1 MVPMNASR
9 REFLARAALAV
20 GAAAPG
26 GCGTLR
32 PAKAGAAASKPNFVI
47 FLTDDQGYGD
57 LGCMGARDLQTP
69 HLDAIAADGVRF
81 TNWYSNSPVCS
92 PSRAALLTGRY
103 PCHAGVRQ
111 ILGGERS
118 TPGLPLDTPTLAEA
132 LKPLGY
138 RTGLFGK
145 WHLGAAPE
153 YRPDRR
159 GFDESFNFLA
169 GCIDYYSHIF
179 YWGLNAQRDPVHDLW
194 HNGQEV
200 WENGRYFTELAA
212 DHATEFVR
220 GSSGGNA
227 PFFMYVAF
235 NAPHYPMH
243 APKAYMDR
251 FTHLPPER
259 QVMAAMLAAVDDG
272 VGRVVDE
279 LKRQGVYDNTC
290 ILFMSDNGP
299 SRETRNWLDGNREP
313 FPGGSSGGLMG
324 SKFSLYE
331 GGIRVPGLLCWP
343 DRIKAGQVI
352 EQPAI
357 AMDAFPTFLRAAGGD
372 PGRYDLDGV
381 DLMPALAEGN
391 PWPDRPLFWEYG
403 EQTAVRDGNWKLVL
417 NGRIP
422 NATEAVDAVHL
433 SDLAADP
440 GEKRNLAAAQ
450 PEETARLR
458 QAAGVWRAKM
468 GI

>member
-1 MVPMNASR
+1 MNMSR
-9 REFLARAALAV
+9 RDFLVRTALS
-20 GAAAPG
+20 
-26 GCGTLR
+26 
-32 PAKAGAAASKPNFVI
+32 AGAATLGGCATTRPARTGTATSRPNFIV

-57 LGCMGARDLQTP
+57 LGCMGAKDLQTP
-69 HLDAIAADGVRF
+69 HLDALAADGVRF

-111 ILGGERS
+111 ILGGERT
-118 TPGLPLDTPTLAEA
+118 TPGLPPDTPTLAEA

-153 YRPDRR
+153 HRPDRR

-179 YWGLNAQRDPVHDLW
+179 YWGINDKRDPVHDLW
-194 HNGQEV
+194 HNGREV
-200 WENGRYFTELAA
+200 WENGKYFTELIA

-220 GSSGGNA
+220 RSGGGDA

-235 NAPHYPMH
+235 NAPHYPLH
-243 APKAYMDR
+243 APEKYMDR
-251 FTHLPPER
+251 FAHLAPER

-272 VGRVVDE
+272 VGRVMDE
-279 LKRQGVYDNTC
+279 LRRQGVHENTC

-299 SRETRNWLDGNREP
+299 SRETRNWLDGKRDP
-313 FPGGSSGGLMG
+313 FEGGSSGGLKG
-324 SKFSLYE
+324 GKFSLHE

-343 DRIKAGQVI
+343 DRIRAGQVI
-352 EQPAI
+352 DQPAI

-372 PGRYDLDGV
+372 PNRYDLDGM
-381 DLMPALAEGN
+381 DLMPFLTGN
-391 PWPDRPLFWEYG
+391 AQWERRQLFWEYG
-403 EQTAVRDGNWKLVL
+403 EQTAVREENWKLVL
-417 NGRIP
+417 NGRLP
-422 NATEAVDAVHL
+422 GASDPVEAVHL
-433 SDLAADP
+433 SDLSADP
-440 GEKRNLAAAQ
+440 GESCNLATAQ
-450 PEETARLR
+450 PEVTVRLR
-458 QAAGVWRAKM
+458 QAAGAWRARM
-468 GI
+468 QI

>member
-1 MVPMNASR
+1 MNLSR
-9 REFLARAALAV
+9 RDFLARAALAA
-20 GAAAPG
+20 GTAALG
-26 GCGTLR
+26 GCAMT
-32 PAKAGAAASKPNFVI
+32 PSAQAATPSKPNFVI

-57 LGCMGARDLQTP
+57 LGCMGAKDLQTP
-69 HLDAIAADGVRF
+69 HLDALAADGVRF

-111 ILGGERS
+111 ILGGDRT

-153 YRPDRR
+153 FRPDRR

-179 YWGLNAQRDPVHDLW
+179 YWGMNAQHDPVHDLW

-200 WENGRYFTELAA
+200 WENGRYCTELIA
-212 DHATEFVR
+212 DYATEFVR
-220 GSSGGNA
+220 DSGADA

-243 APKAYMDR
+243 APQEYMDR
-251 FTHLPPER
+251 FAHLPKER

-279 LKRQGVYDNTC
+279 LKKQGVYDNTC

-299 SRETRNWLDGNREP
+299 SRETRNWLDGDRDP
-313 FPGGSSGGLMG
+313 FPGGSSGGLKG
-324 SKFSLYE
+324 NKFSLYE
-331 GGIRVPGLLCWP
+331 GGIRVPGLMCWP
-343 DRIKAGQVI
+343 ERIKAGQVI
-352 EQPAI
+352 DQPAI
-357 AMDAFPTFLRAAGGD
+357 AMDVFPTFLRAAGGD
-372 PGRYDLDGV
+372 PSRFDLDGT
-381 DLMPALAEGN
+381 DLMPALTTGTVESQ
-391 PWPDRPLFWEYG
+391 RPLFWEYG
-403 EQTAVRDGNWKLVL
+403 EQTAVREGNWKLVL
-417 NGRIP
+417 NGRILDASDP
-422 NATEAVDAVHL
+422 ADAVHL
-433 SDLAADP
+433 SDLATDP
-440 GEKRNLAAAQ
+440 NETRNLAAEQ
-450 PEETARLR
+450 PEVTARLR
-458 QAAGVWRAKM
+458 KDAETWRARM

>member
-1 MVPMNASR
+1 
-9 REFLARAALAV
+9 
-20 GAAAPG
+20 
-26 GCGTLR
+26 
-32 PAKAGAAASKPNFVI
+32 
-47 FLTDDQGYGD
+47 
-57 LGCMGARDLQTP
+57 
-69 HLDAIAADGVRF
+69 VRF

-111 ILGGERS
+111 ILGGDRN
-118 TPGLPLDTPTLAEA
+118 TPGLPLGTPMLAEA

-153 YRPDRR
+153 FRPERR

-169 GCIDYYSHIF
+169 GCIDCYSHIF
-179 YWGLNAQRDPVHDLW
+179 YWGMNAQRDPVHDLW
-194 HNGQEV
+194 HNGTEV
-200 WENGRYFTELAA
+200 WENGRYFTELIA

-220 GSSGGNA
+220 GSGDA
-227 PFFMYVAF
+227 PFFMHVAF

-243 APKAYMDR
+243 APKEYMDR
-251 FTHLPPER
+251 FAHLPWER

-279 LKRQGVYDNTC
+279 LKKQGVYDNTC

-299 SRETRNWLDGNREP
+299 SRETRNWLDGDRDP
-313 FPGGSSGGLMG
+313 YPGGSSGGLTG

-331 GGIRVPGLLCWP
+331 GGIRVPGLMCWP

-352 EQPAI
+352 DQPAV

-372 PGRYDLDGV
+372 PGRYELDGV
-381 DLMPALAEGN
+381 DLMPALADKN
-391 PWPDRPLFWEYG
+391 AWPQRPLFWEYG
-403 EQTAVRDGNWKLVL
+403 EQTAVREGNWKLVL
-417 NGRIP
+417 KGRLLDASDP
-422 NATEAVDAVHL
+422 ADAVHL

-440 GEKRNLAAAQ
+440 NETKNLAAQ
-450 PEETARLR
+450 NPEVTARLR
-458 QAAGVWRAKM
+458 RAAGAWRAKM
-468 GI
+468 KI

>member
-1 MVPMNASR
+1 MSMSR
-9 REFLARAALAV
+9 RDFLARSALGAGVAAL
-20 GAAAPG
+20 G
-26 GCGTLR
+26 GCATGR
-32 PAKAGAAASKPNFVI
+32 SAKTGGSAARPNFVI

-57 LGCMGARDLQTP
+57 LGCMGAKDLQTP
-69 HLDAIAADGVRF
+69 HLDALAADGVRF
-81 TNWYSNSPVCS
+81 TNWYSNAPVCS

-111 ILGGERS
+111 ILGGDRT

-179 YWGLNAQRDPVHDLW
+179 YWGMNDKHDPVHDLW
-194 HNGQEV
+194 HNGKEV
-200 WENGRYFTELAA
+200 WENGKYFTELIA

-220 GSSGGNA
+220 QSSRGTA

-235 NAPHYPMH
+235 NAPHYPLH
-243 APKAYMDR
+243 APKAHMDR
-251 FTHLPPER
+251 FAHLAPER

-299 SRETRNWLDGNREP
+299 SRETRNWLDGARDP
-313 FPGGSSGGLMG
+313 FPGGSSGGLKG
-324 SKFSLYE
+324 NKFSLYE
-331 GGIRVPGLLCWP
+331 GGIRVPGLLSWP
-343 DRIKAGQVI
+343 NRIKAGQI
-352 EQPAI
+352 IDQPAI
-357 AMDAFPTFLRAAGGD
+357 AMDAFPMFLRAAGGD
-372 PGRYDLDGV
+372 PDRYDLDGT
-381 DLMPALAEGN
+381 DLMPAVAGGAA
-391 PWPDRPLFWEYG
+391 WPQRPLFWEYG
-403 EQTAVRDGNWKLVL
+403 EQTAVREGNWKLVL
-417 NGRIP
+417 NGRIL
-422 NATEAVDAVHL
+422 NASDQADAVHL

-440 GEKRNLAAAQ
+440 GETRNLAAAQ
-450 PEETARLR
+450 PEVAVRLR
-458 QAAGVWRAKM
+458 QAAEAWRLKM
-468 GI
+468 KI